1 VPARLR
7 NVNIVRTASVSDGR
21 LEGQTMLDIILIAV
35 GVVSFAL
42 FFAYTS
48 ACDHL

>member
-1 VPARLR
+1 MPASLR
-7 NVNIVRTASVSDGR
+7 NVNIAHRIRFERAPLKG
-21 LEGQTMLDIILIAV
+21 TMLDIILIAV
-35 GVVSFAL
+35 GVISFAL